1 MVLDIKDSSDVS
13 LEARPETGETRHAVP
28 SCRSVMLESN
38 LHVGHNTYGIVL
50 HYVDYPDLQLMK
62 RLETSLQTWAI

>member
-1 MVLDIKDSSDVS
+1 MVLRIKDSSDVS
-13 LEARPETGETRHAVP
+13 LEARPDTRCPAVDLSCP
-28 SCRSVMLESN
+28 SLNSN

-62 RLETSLQTWAI
+62 RLETSLQTRT